1 MGRVELKSTRFSVP
15 TRGFSLRTKA
25 LAVIVAL
32 LSMPLILVY
41 LSVIG
46 DTSVQRQLEDS
57 LTVAAV
63 EIEGVYDTDAR
74 NQVARNHAVWMRVL
88 DPDGNILENQD
99 YESDIGGW
107 FSQLFFGAA
116 GAPTHAEYDATL
128 PPLSTREYMNSAP
141 FGDTTCSRNA
151 SGMLLVCTVV
161 VVQEVSPELTLRV
174 VLQTSSRRAIR
185 ALYDVRILLLKLTL
199 ATLLVSTPVIYLFVT
214 RLLTPIEELREAMS
228 SRAASPQTAT
238 LVSLEHDD
246 ELGDL
251 ALAFNELLRQLDQ
264 RNQDYER
271 FVADLAHELKNPVAA
286 VRAVSE
292 SMSSPREVSSDRLAR
307 WSRVLGESGKKLD
320 TLVSKFLELAR
331 AESGQVEDRIE
342 QFALNALVEGVV
354 SSVSS
359 GGLYEGVHFRTNIE
373 VCQVSGSISRIET
386 AIRNVVENAASFVDP
401 QNGNVALTLR
411 TEDEMGVLFIDDD
424 GPGIPSNVGEKV
436 FERFFT
442 TRPTQGGT
450 GLGLAFTRAAIAS
463 HGGSVAVDTSP
474 LGGTRIVLSLPI
486 II

>member
-1 MGRVELKSTRFSVP
+1 MGRVEANPTRFSVRV
-15 TRGFSLRTKA
+15 RGFSLRTKA
-25 LAVIVAL
+25 LAVVVAL
-32 LSMPLILVY
+32 LSTPLMLVY

-46 DTSVQRQLEDS
+46 DTSVQRQMEED
-57 LTVAAV
+57 LAVAAD
-63 EIEGVYDTDAR
+63 EIRDVLLPEVRSEMA
-74 NQVARNHAVWMRVL
+74 QNHAIWMRVVSS
-88 DPDGNILENQD
+88 DGEVLENED
-99 YESDIGGW
+99 YESHLGGW
-107 FSQLFFGAA
+107 ISQLFFGAA
-116 GAPTHAEYDATL
+116 SAPTHAQYDESL
-128 PPLSTREYMNSAP
+128 PPLSTRAYLNS
-141 FGDTTCSRNA
+141 DTIGEVSCSRNA

-161 VVQEVSPELTLRV
+161 VVQDLPQGPPVRV

-185 ALYDVRILLLKLTL
+185 ALYDVRVLLLKLTL
-199 ATLLVSTPVIYLFVT
+199 ATLLVSTPVVYLLVT

-238 LVSLEHDD
+238 LVALEHDD

-292 SMSSPREVSSDRLAR
+292 SMSSPREVSPERLAR
-307 WSRVLGESGKKLD
+307 WSRVLGESGIKLD

-342 QFALNALVEGVV
+342 RFSLNALVEGVV
-354 SSVSS
+354 SSVST
-359 GGLYEGVHFRTNIE
+359 GGLYDGVHFRTNVE
-373 VCQVSGSISRIET
+373 MCQVSGSTSRIET

-401 QNGNVALTLR
+401 QSGNVALTLR
-411 TEDEMGVLFIDDD
+411 VDNHMGVLFVDDD
-424 GPGIPSNVGEKV
+424 GPGIPSNVGDKV
-436 FERFFT
+436 FTRFFT
-442 TRPTQGGT
+442 TRPTHGGT
-450 GLGLAFTRAAIAS
+450 GLGLAFTRAVVTS
-463 HGGSVAVDTSP
+463 HGGSVAVDVSP
-474 LGGTRIVLSLPI
+474 MGGTRIVLLFPI